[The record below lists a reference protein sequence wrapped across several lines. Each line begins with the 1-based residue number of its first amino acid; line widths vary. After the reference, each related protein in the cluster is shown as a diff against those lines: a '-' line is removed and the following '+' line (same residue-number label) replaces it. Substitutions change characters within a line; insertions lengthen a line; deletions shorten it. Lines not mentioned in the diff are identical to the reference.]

1 MYDMKIR
8 NIRQSTM
15 WNLMW
20 LSNYL
25 HKKIPVVDNRI
36 AAMYKED
43 IYIIKR
49 VLQMEPV
56 TDKEYNRITNRFR
69 KIKMD
74 EETYA
79 KHRSQ

>member
-1 MYDMKIR
+1 MYDKKIR

-25 HKKIPVVDNRI
+25 HKKILVVDDRI

-43 IYIIKR
+43 ISIIKR

-56 TDKEYNRITNRFR
+56 TDKEYLRITNRFR
-69 KIKMD
+69 KIKTD

-79 KHRSQ
+79 KHRSR

>member
-25 HKKIPVVDNRI
+25 HKKIPVVDDHI

-43 IYIIKR
+43 ISIIKR

-56 TDKEYNRITNRFR
+56 TDKEYNRSINRFR
-69 KIKMD
+69 KIKTD

>member
-1 MYDMKIR
+1 MYDKKIR

-36 AAMYKED
+36 ATMYKED
-43 IYIIKR
+43 ISIIKR
-49 VLQMEPV
+49 VLKMEPV
-56 TDKEYNRITNRFR
+56 TDKEYNRINNRFR